1 MAASRGAIETGHE
14 IVHQNQVRPVAGVRL
29 NRFITGANH
38 FDDVV
43 IACANKRRERYADT
57 FLIIGYQHA
66 HTRLAEASVP
76 ATTISAHLEKVGQ
89 PASRRDHLS
98 CWRAPRIRE
107 LTSD

>member
-38 FDDVV
+38 FDNVV

-76 ATTISAHLEKVGQ
+76 ATTIFCSPRKGWV
-89 PASRRDHLS
+89 SRRADAITS
-98 CWRAPRIRE
+98 VAGVRRE
-107 LTSD
+107 FEN